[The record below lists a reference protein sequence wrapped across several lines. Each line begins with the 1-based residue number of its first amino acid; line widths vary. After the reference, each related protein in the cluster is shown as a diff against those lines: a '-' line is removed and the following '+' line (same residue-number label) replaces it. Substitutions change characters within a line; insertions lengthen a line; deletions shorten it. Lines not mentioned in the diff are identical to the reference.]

1 MKKIKQNFMR
11 DNYAVVKE
19 FISYDMA
26 NLAYTYFQNKRT
38 VANIIQ
44 SSNQISPFDDSWGT
58 WKDEQIPNTY
68 SHYGDMLMDTLLAR
82 SINTMSSVT
91 KLDLIPTYSYARIYK
106 HGDVLHRH
114 KDRPSCEIS
123 ATLNLGGDEWPLFLD
138 PTGEIGNEGV
148 QVNLK
153 PGDALIY
160 KGTVVEHWREPF
172 AGYEC
177 GQVFFHYND
186 KSGPFKESNIYDG
199 RQFIGVPKWKTR
211 L

>member
-1 MKKIKQNFMR
+1 
-11 DNYAVVKE
+11 
-19 FISYDMA
+19 
-26 NLAYTYFQNKRT
+26 
-38 VANIIQ
+38 
-44 SSNQISPFDDSWGT
+44 
-58 WKDEQIPNTY
+58 
-68 SHYGDMLMDTLLAR
+68 
-82 SINTMSSVT
+82 MSSVT

-160 KGTVVEHWREPF
+160 KGTIVEHWREPF

-186 KSGPFKESNIYDG
+186 KNGPFKESNIYDG